1 MAKARGQVVGEGEKE
16 RSGENC
22 VEVQVHEYVCG
33 SSVGLHLAPHSFLLR
48 VASLFLVVE
57 PGALSSFVA
66 PNVCGIFLGSANL
79 CNTIVISKLETS
91 CLHSLVVT
99 LRLRVLDGLG
109 KTLLTRDA

>member
-1 MAKARGQVVGEGEKE
+1 MVGEGEKE

-57 PGALSSFVA
+57 PGAPSSFVA
-66 PNVCGIFLGSANL
+66 PNVCGILLGSANL
-79 CNTIVISKLETS
+79 CNTIAWQREWGL
-91 CLHSLVVT
+91 LFDRSL
-99 LRLRVLDGLG
+99 
-109 KTLLTRDA
+109 